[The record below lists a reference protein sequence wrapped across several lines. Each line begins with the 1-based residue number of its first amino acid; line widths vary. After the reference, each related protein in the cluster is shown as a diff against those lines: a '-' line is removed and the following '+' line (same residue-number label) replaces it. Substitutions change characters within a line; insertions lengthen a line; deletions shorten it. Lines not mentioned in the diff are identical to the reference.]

1 MKVPESP
8 PVFKKIFTPEN
19 MSEAFSLL
27 DDAGMS
33 QLIRKANRSYISWDK
48 FKHQEMPKGVRPV
61 IAWLRLKL
69 VRISQT
75 KQLPIKDIENRVFNY
90 WLPDQVLEDLHV
102 IDSFAGGQ
110 LSLDE
115 PIINTGSQ
123 TKYLVQSLIDEAI
136 SSSMLEGAATTEKKA
151 KKMLISGRKPVS
163 HADKMIYNNYVTI
176 KKLDSYKDEP
186 LSVELLNKVH
196 EAITEG
202 TLKDPD
208 TSGRFRNT
216 NDELIIV
223 RDVYGNTLFEPP
235 PAIEVAD
242 RMNVLIRF
250 ANEADKPGEF
260 IHPVIK
266 AIILHFWLAYVHPFV
281 DGNGRTARA
290 LFYWYMLKRRYWMME
305 YISISQVILNAPAQ
319 YARAYLHTETDD
331 QDLTYFIVYNLKVIR
346 KAIERLKK
354 FLTDKQE
361 KNKKYSYIV
370 QRHPELNP
378 RQKNLLIHAFQHP
391 GHQYSIQNHKNLHQ
405 VTYQTA
411 RTDLLELADKGFLDK
426 IKSGRTFNFL
436 LSESKEKILLE

>member
-1 MKVPESP
+1 MKIPESP
-8 PVFKKIFTPEN
+8 PVYEKIFTPKN
-19 MSEAFSLL
+19 LTEAFSFV
-27 DDAGMS
+27 DDTDIN
-33 QLIRKANRSYISWDK
+33 QLIRKANKAYMGWEK
-48 FKHQEMPKGVRPV
+48 LKHQEMPKGVKPV
-61 IAWLRLKL
+61 VAWLRLKL
-69 VRISQT
+69 VRKSQT
-75 KQLPIKDIENRVFNY
+75 KQLPAKDIMNKFFNY

-110 LSLDE
+110 ISLDE
-115 PIINTGSQ
+115 PIINKGSQ
-123 TKYLVQSLIDEAI
+123 TKYLIQSLMDEAI
-136 SSSMLEGAATTEKKA
+136 SSSMLEGAATTERKGRE
-151 KKMLISGRKPVS
+151 MLISGRKPVS

-186 LSVELLNKVH
+186 LSVELLNKIH
-196 EAITEG
+196 ETITEG

-208 TSGRFRNT
+208 TSGRFRNIS
-216 NDELIIV
+216 DEMIVV
-223 RDVYGNTLFEPP
+223 RDIHGNILFEPP
-235 PAIEVAD
+235 EAKEVAV
-242 RMNVLIRF
+242 RMNVLIQF

-260 IHPVIK
+260 IHPVVK
-266 AIILHFWLAYVHPFV
+266 AIILHFWLAYVHPFA

-305 YISISQVILNAPAQ
+305 YISISQIILNAPVQ

-354 FLTDKQE
+354 FLADKQE